1 MQSKCL
7 NEQYN
12 EMINILSQNLELMD
26 ILNYIHELK
35 LPNFYIAAGSIFQTV
50 WNFYDNKELNYGI
63 KDIDVIYFNKNNIT
77 LEKDLEYYDLISK
90 FCKEKGYKI
99 EVDVSN
105 EARMHIWT
113 KEKYNIDIEPYTS
126 SEDAIDKWIATVHAI
141 GLTKKNKKL
150 EIYAPYGLSDIYS
163 KTVRPIKHDNNSKEL
178 YDKKASDWNERF
190 DNLNIIEW

>member
-105 EARMHIWT
+105 EARMHIWI

-163 KTVRPIKHDNNSKEL
+163 KTVRPIKHDNNSKEM